1 MRIVVT
7 CLSTLMLI
15 PACSVA
21 SADDK
26 TKDSEVKKESTALKI
41 KIASLI
47 VDNQDKAEKFY
58 TEVLGFEVK
67 ENVPVGEFKW
77 LTVVSPDNR
86 DGAELALEPNDNP
99 ASKTFQKAIFDQGI
113 PATMFFVED
122 LQKTYEKLE
131 KLGVVFKVQ
140 PTDMGGTFA
149 AIFNDTC
156 GNLIMIAQDK

>member
-1 MRIVVT
+1 
-7 CLSTLMLI
+7 MLI
-15 PACSVA
+15 LACSVA

-41 KIASLI
+41 KIASVI
-47 VDNQDKAEKFY
+47 VDDQDNAEKFY

-67 ENVPVGEFKW
+67 ENVPVGEFRW

-99 ASKTFQKAIFDQGI
+99 AAKTFQKAIFDQGI

-122 LQKTYEKLE
+122 LQKTYEKLVE
-131 KLGVVFKVQ
+131 LGVVFKVQ

-156 GNLIMIAQDK
+156 GNLIMIAQE

>member
-1 MRIVVT
+1 MCIVVT

-15 PACSVA
+15 PAYSVA

-99 ASKTFQKAIFDQGI
+99 ASKTFQKAIFDQGV

-122 LQKTYEKLE
+122 LQKTYEKLIA
-131 KLGVVFKVQ
+131 LDVVFTVQ
-140 PTDMGGTFA
+140 PKDMGGTFA
-149 AIFNDTC
+149 AILNDTC
-156 GNLIMIAQDK
+156 GNLIMIAQE

>member
-1 MRIVVT
+1 MRTIVT
-7 CLSTLMLI
+7 CLSTLLLI
-15 PACSVA
+15 LACSVA

-26 TKDSEVKKESTALKI
+26 TKDSEVKKETTALKI

-47 VDNQDKAEKFY
+47 VDDQDKAEKFY

-67 ENVPVGEFKW
+67 ENVPVGEFRW

-99 ASKTFQKAIFDQGI
+99 AAKTFQKAIYDQGI

-122 LQKTYEKLE
+122 LQKTYEKLVE
-131 KLGVVFKVQ
+131 LGVVFKVQ
-140 PTDMGGTFA
+140 PKDMGGTFA
-149 AIFNDTC
+149 AIFDDTC
-156 GNLIMIAQDK
+156 GNLIMIAQE

>member
-1 MRIVVT
+1 M
-7 CLSTLMLI
+7 LLLI
-15 PACSVA
+15 PACSVG
-21 SADDK
+21 SANDK
-26 TKDSEVKKESTALKI
+26 TKNSEVKEESTALKI

-47 VDNQDKAEKFY
+47 VDDQDKAERFY

-67 ENVPVGEFKW
+67 ENVPVGEFRW

-99 ASKTFQKAIFDQGI
+99 AAKTFQKAIFDQGM

-122 LQKTYEKLE
+122 LQKTYEKLVE
-131 KLGVVFKVQ
+131 LGVVFTVPPK
-140 PTDMGGTFA
+140 DMGGTFA

-156 GNLIMIAQDK
+156 GNLIMIAQE

>member
-1 MRIVVT
+1 
-7 CLSTLMLI
+7 MLI
-15 PACSVA
+15 LACSVA
-21 SADDK
+21 SADEK
-26 TKDSEVKKESTALKI
+26 TKDSEVKKERTALKI
-41 KIASLI
+41 KVASVF
-47 VDNQDKAEKFY
+47 VDDQDKAEKFY

-67 ENVPVGEFKW
+67 ENVPVGEFRW

-99 ASKTFQKAIFDQGI
+99 AGKTFQKAIFDQRI

-122 LQKTYEKLE
+122 LQKTYEKLVE
-131 KLGVVFKVQ
+131 LGVVFKVK

-156 GNLIMIAQDK
+156 GNLIMIAQE